1 MQDLQ
6 LSGLFVAPLAG
17 CVASW
22 IDAGKLDDDDLDR
35 ILTSNARAMV
45 DAPSELVDWIPL
57 EDVESLVRVVA
68 GQLGAAAGLVEWV
81 ESVVGGW
88 SEDIQVSSILHGATS
103 LIDGT
108 GYVVALTSE
117 RLIREANWR
126 FEGSRERFSV
136 RLLGLESASTDLK
149 ALLGAFLSRLAQRLE
164 GGFDD
169 LRFEGVDDEDL
180 CIFGE
185 RSSSDTIDGSGESR
199 LHRAALI
206 A

>member
-22 IDAGKLDDDDLDR
+22 IGAGKLDDDDLDGV
-35 ILTSNARAMV
+35 LTANARVIV
-45 DAPSELVDWIPL
+45 DAPSEFADWMPL
-57 EDVESLVRVVA
+57 EDVESLVRIVA
-68 GQLGAAAGLVEWV
+68 AQLGATDGLVEWV
-81 ESVVGGW
+81 ESVVDGW
-88 SEDIQVSSILHGATS
+88 SEDGQVASILQGATS

-117 RLIREANWR
+117 RLIRDSNWR
-126 FEGSRERFSV
+126 FEGGRERFSV
-136 RLLGLESASTDLK
+136 RLLGLESMSADLK
-149 ALLGAFLSRLAQRLE
+149 AILGAFLSRLAQRLE

-169 LRFEGVDDEDL
+169 LRFEGVDGEEL

-185 RSSSDTIDGSGESR
+185 RTCSDPSDPSSESR

-206 A
+206 G